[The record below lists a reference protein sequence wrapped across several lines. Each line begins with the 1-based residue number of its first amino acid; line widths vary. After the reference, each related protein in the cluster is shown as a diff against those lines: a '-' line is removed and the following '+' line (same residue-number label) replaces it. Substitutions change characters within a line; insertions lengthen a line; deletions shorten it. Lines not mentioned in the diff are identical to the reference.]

1 MPLPRPATRAP
12 LVRGVARLVLLGVC
26 AVALAAP
33 SAHAQGVLSLEA
45 SLPADTP
52 SASASPAPRD
62 DPQEAL
68 LAVAACMREHGV
80 DMPDPEFTGDG
91 GLRMRLLGTVA
102 TLREDPHFDAA
113 RAACTGALEGL
124 TRDGDPARLVALQ
137 DQLLAYAD
145 CMREHGVDM
154 PDPALGGTGPAAL
167 PVWDAADPAAQDA
180 HEACGHLVGGP
191 PDSSEP
197 FEGPDPS

>member
-1 MPLPRPATRAP
+1 MPLLRPATRAP

-45 SLPADTP
+45 SPPADAP

-68 LAVAACMREHGV
+68 LAVAA
-80 DMPDPEFTGDG
+80 
-91 GLRMRLLGTVA
+91 
-102 TLREDPHFDAA
+102 
-113 RAACTGALEGL
+113 
-124 TRDGDPARLVALQ
+124 
-137 DQLLAYAD
+137 

-180 HEACGHLVGGP
+180 HDACGPLVGGP
-191 PDSSEP
+191 TDSSEP